1 MNHNA
6 VDRSLHLKDMWLAL
20 PQQTISWR
28 NRETEDIFIII
39 IKYIMKFSFKFHTKV
54 SRKHTTLQ
62 LFSRLTK
69 DDTKCLKSAFR
80 AHMLPLSAMFLQSLV
95 GWSEI

>member
-1 MNHNA
+1 M
-6 VDRSLHLKDMWLAL
+6 
-20 PQQTISWR
+20 
-28 NRETEDIFIII
+28 
-39 IKYIMKFSFKFHTKV
+39 KYIMKFSFKFHTKV

-80 AHMLPLSAMFLQSLV
+80 AHMLPLSVSCFWEAWWAGQKHKPCYTTYQHECVQPV
-95 GWSEI
+95 GCSSVFW